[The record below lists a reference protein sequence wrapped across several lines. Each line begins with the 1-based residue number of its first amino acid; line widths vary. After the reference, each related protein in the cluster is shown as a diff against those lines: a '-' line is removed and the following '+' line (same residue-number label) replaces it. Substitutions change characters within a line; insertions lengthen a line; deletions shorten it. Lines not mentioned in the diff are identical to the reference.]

1 MWVKIRINEALCPGE
16 DNQRQKLAGKVL
28 HPTHRDETAMNGAPD
43 FYGGSFEENKQKQMQ
58 MRGFFAF
65 GSE

>member
-1 MWVKIRINEALCPGE
+1 MRRCVLERTTN
-16 DNQRQKLAGKVL
+16 GKSWL
-28 HPTHRDETAMNGAPD
+28 GKFYIPTHRDEIAMNGAPD